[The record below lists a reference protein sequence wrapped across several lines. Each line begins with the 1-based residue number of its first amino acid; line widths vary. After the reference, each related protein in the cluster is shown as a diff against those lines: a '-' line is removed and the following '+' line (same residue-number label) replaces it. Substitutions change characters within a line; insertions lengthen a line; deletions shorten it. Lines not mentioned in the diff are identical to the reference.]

1 MLLKIAATLTFIIKE
16 SVSCNKFMLYYLFNY
31 KIRFFMLN
39 VGIQINI
46 MHFDTIIYNPNNNL
60 FPEDTGVFGLVLV

>member
-1 MLLKIAATLTFIIKE
+1 
-16 SVSCNKFMLYYLFNY
+16 MLYYLFNY
-31 KIRFFMLN
+31 KIRFFTLN
-39 VGIQINI
+39 VGIQIGI